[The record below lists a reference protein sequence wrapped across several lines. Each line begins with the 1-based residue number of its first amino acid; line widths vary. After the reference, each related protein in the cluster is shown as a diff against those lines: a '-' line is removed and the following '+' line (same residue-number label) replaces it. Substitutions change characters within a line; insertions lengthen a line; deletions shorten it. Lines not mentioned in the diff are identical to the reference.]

1 MRTAGV
7 IILALAISLIMPVRS
22 ALAYGNG
29 NGNGNGDTAED
40 HEHASG
46 GVSWLPNPNGDGVI
60 GSSLWRGPR
69 PAGPFEEGKSIQDA
83 LEELARGLG
92 SEFSEEDA
100 RKNMEWARRTG
111 ILRGIKVPPELA
123 RLLNK
128 GSPQASSVKPAS
140 APQKT
145 PTPQDL
151 RQARR
156 AARRAKR
163 EAEAIDLVFDTL
175 DFVEKKKKQ
184 GNPATAP
191 EIDAHVKKKIIKQK
205 TKGVVDLDK
214 PVETVVKVVD
224 KARKVFSD
232 AIKDYFKK

>member
-1 MRTAGV
+1 MKGISI
-7 IILALAISLIMPVRS
+7 IILALAISLIMPARS

-46 GVSWLPNPNGDGVI
+46 GVSWQPNPNGDGVI

-100 RKNMEWARRTG
+100 RKNMEWAKRTG

-123 RLLNK
+123 RLLKK

-163 EAEAIDLVFDTL
+163 EAEAIDVVFDTL
-175 DFVEKKKKQ
+175 DFIKKKKKQ

-191 EIDAHVKKKIIKQK
+191 EIDAHVKKKIIKQQ

-214 PVETVVKVVD
+214 PEETVVKLAD
-224 KARKVFSD
+224 KARE
-232 AIKDYFKK
+232 AIKSYFKK

>member
-22 ALAYGNG
+22 ALAYG

-92 SEFSEEDA
+92 SEFSKEDA

-128 GSPQASSVKPAS
+128 GSPQASSVKPVS

-163 EAEAIDLVFDTL
+163 ELEVIDLTFDTL
-175 DFVEKKKKQ
+175 DFIKKKKKQ

-214 PVETVVKVVD
+214 PEETVVKVVD
-224 KARKVFSD
+224 KARKVVSD